1 MRYPVDHKERV
12 RAQIVRAASRRF
24 RGRGGEG
31 VAIADLMRELKL
43 THGGFYRHFSGKE
56 ELFNEALMASIE
68 HLHATMIEVAE
79 AAGPDRAAEAIV
91 RRYLSAEHCANA
103 AEGCPL
109 AALSTEIARHP
120 KGTRAAF
127 DAVLRSHLAAIG
139 RFMPGRTKAQR
150 QHTAIVLFAG
160 MAGVLNVARAAADD
174 ALRDAILKH
183 GRTFH
188 LKALSRMRG

>member
-1 MRYPVDHKERV
+1 MRYPAEHKDRV

-24 RGRGGEG
+24 RGQGGEG

-68 HLHATMIEVAE
+68 HLQAKMVEVAE
-79 AAGPDRAAEAIV
+79 AAGPVGAAEAMV

-120 KGTRAAF
+120 KSTRAAF
-127 DAVLRSHLAAIG
+127 DRLLHSHLTAMG
-139 RFMPGRTKAQR
+139 RFMPGRTKR
-150 QHTAIVLFAG
+150 ERDRMAIVLFAG
-160 MAGVLNVARAAADD
+160 MAGVLNVARATADET
-174 ALRDAILKH
+174 LRDAILEQGRAFFIKTLREKH
-183 GRTFH
+183 G
-188 LKALSRMRG
+188 